1 MEKQAKSLL
10 QPEVPRSPGNR
21 PSSLRFISPVAQST
35 PLALSPPGCPTP
47 VITRNPAFACPTPSL
62 EWDCDP
68 ATTRLGEG
76 VKNIPEGET
85 PGISFSSGGFLL
97 LEQPEEEEVTL
108 EERVGVVEG
117 IKALERTQIPI
128 VSTEESIEIESP
140 EKSEKPVNMTQRE
153 MVDMEGNIVGQ
164 IGLTK
169 GLMAINPVT
178 SFTSVTQMDNMNA
191 RLGEEYAKLAGRL
204 EEWRRKYRAL
214 VDNDNYEE
222 IKGMLDDLFNRILAY
237 GVELRT
243 KSQEME
249 TNAPQPQLQPQ
260 ANPRHNEV
268 DHLQRKADMLSLAEL
283 VKDEAD
289 KLEEICRWNENEDP
303 WTDAPDGV
311 VVRGMKE
318 KGSWR
323 KMLSQ
328 LKREFTKYKALVR
341 KEAEE
346 DLEDPTSMYTEVANS
361 VGNVEEKVRVAIK
374 EMDIENEN
382 RRLYSLEDR
391 PTSLMEYPKFSGKDT
406 QCFYT
411 FQEKMEE
418 ALVANKVPDKSLV
431 AKLRENISGYPL
443 TLVPESM
450 KELEEYS
457 ASAFLLL

>member
-1 MEKQAKSLL
+1 MSCCSGRSSKDKGGGREEEDRPEEDPATPSACRKFKKIESSCGPELFVPPIYSLALYRQSSTWRSKPRVCCNLKSRGHLGTGHHL
-10 QPEVPRSPGNR
+10 SG
-21 PSSLRFISPVAQST
+21 SSHQDST

-222 IKGMLDDLFNRILAY
+222 IKGMLDDLFNQILAY

-249 TNAPQPQLQPQ
+249 ANAPQPQLQPQ

-283 VKDEAD
+283 VKDD
-289 KLEEICRWNENEDP
+289 
-303 WTDAPDGV
+303 
-311 VVRGMKE
+311 
-318 KGSWR
+318 
-323 KMLSQ
+323 
-328 LKREFTKYKALVR
+328 
-341 KEAEE
+341 
-346 DLEDPTSMYTEVANS
+346 TS
-361 VGNVEEKVRVAIK
+361 
-374 EMDIENEN
+374 
-382 RRLYSLEDR
+382 
-391 PTSLMEYPKFSGKDT
+391 
-406 QCFYT
+406 
-411 FQEKMEE
+411 
-418 ALVANKVPDKSLV
+418 
-431 AKLRENISGYPL
+431 
-443 TLVPESM
+443 
-450 KELEEYS
+450 
-457 ASAFLLL
+457 